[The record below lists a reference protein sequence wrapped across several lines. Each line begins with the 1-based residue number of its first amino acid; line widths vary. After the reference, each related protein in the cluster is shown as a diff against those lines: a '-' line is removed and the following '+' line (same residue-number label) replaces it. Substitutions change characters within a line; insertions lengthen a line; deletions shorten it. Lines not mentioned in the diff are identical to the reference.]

1 MRPQAIMNG
10 RKTGKH
16 RQIKHRQI
24 KRLLRAANICQ
35 KIGLKPAAEP
45 RPRSFNASELDE
57 SIYSPANTLLA
68 ALLIIYPVVASVAVA
83 LAGMWFLASTGP
95 A

>member
-1 MRPQAIMNG
+1 MRPQATMNG

-16 RQIKHRQI
+16 RQIK
-24 KRLLRAANICQ
+24 RLLRAANSNICQ

-45 RPRSFNASELDE
+45 RPGSFNGSELDE

>member
-1 MRPQAIMNG
+1 MRPQAIING
-10 RKTGKH
+10 RKTGSS
-16 RQIKHRQI
+16 RQIR
-24 KRLLRAANICQ
+24 RLLRAANSNIRQ
-35 KIGLKPAAEP
+35 KIGFKPAAKP
-45 RPRSFNASELDE
+45 RPGSFNASDE

-83 LAGMWFLASTGP
+83 LAGMWFLASAGP

>member
-16 RQIKHRQI
+16 RQIK
-24 KRLLRAANICQ
+24 RLLHAANSNICQ